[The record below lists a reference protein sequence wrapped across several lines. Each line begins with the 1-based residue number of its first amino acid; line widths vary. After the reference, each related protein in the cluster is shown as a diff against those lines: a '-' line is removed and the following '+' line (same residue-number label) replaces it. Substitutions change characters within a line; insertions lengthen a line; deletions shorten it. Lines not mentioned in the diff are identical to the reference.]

1 MMENSNYKNKNIE
14 SKQLNTWYDWL
25 INFIS
30 ETIKKLKVV
39 LKIKL

>member
-14 SKQLNTWYDWL
+14 SKQLSTWYDWL